1 MAEENKQNPNGEV
14 FIGSVEKTSG
24 DKKSEV
30 FAKEPRRLFEFWKK
44 FQTKQEEAF
53 KRAGISS
60 AASKISTVRLV
71 TLKSGKEAVKV
82 DFVGGGGVIDAGN
95 KAHIFRRVN
104 RNLPSPSKIRMLLAA
119 IREKGWD
126 AVAADLDPA
135 TREVLLKACSSAG
148 VKLEKSS
155 ASKKSEALARAQLK
169 SAPTAAKAP
178 EYLIGKPAT
187 PGLDV
192 LIGAV
197 AASKAAED
205 AAPSLSPQEIEE
217 MKVADALIFAGM
229 REEAVE
235 ALWRGGSKPSARRDS
250 GMKARRKT
258 TNAVLMQNRRE
269 ESRLVSEIKQ
279 GYKDIMAAV
288 RKDIIKEQLESWRSE
303 YYGTEDKPGLKDT
316 IAQKR
321 AEGKNLTAREAKLA
335 ERIERFGIRAKAE
348 EENLSPD
355 QEKARIEMKMADLD
369 SSYAS
374 KYRETKKRK
383 SAIRDEKLM
392 AVRLSSS
399 ELSLKALTSPKTL
412 KFSENAIKDRA
423 AAMVSKG
430 KSTEEI
436 QAHVNK
442 MRKRQNKAAEQ
453 VKRAKEARKAAPKAN
468 QALKVSEKI
477 KETSEKLETRGK
489 KKQQSSQ
496 KPRVSR
502 RKSFHDHLVEQER
515 SSLNEGA
522 PLKETQAVR
531 SSVSEPAP
539 SVQEQKASVP
549 HPLRGAALTKFILD
563 QKAASR

>member
-1 MAEENKQNPNGEV
+1 MAEENTQKANGEV

-155 ASKKSEALARAQLK
+155 ASKKSAALARAQLK

-235 ALWRGGSKPSARRDS
+235 ALWRGNSKPSARRDS

-258 TNAVLMQNRRE
+258 TNTALMQISKE
-269 ESRLVSEIKQ
+269 ESRLAGEIKQ
-279 GYKDIMAAV
+279 GYKDIMAAE
-288 RKDIIKEQLESWRSE
+288 RKNIIEEQFEAWRSD
-303 YYGTEDKPGLKDT
+303 YFGTEEKSGLKDV
-316 IAQKR
+316 IAQKQT
-321 AEGKNLTAREAKLA
+321 EGKNLKPYEAKLL
-335 ERIERFGIRAKAE
+335 ERIERFGIGPKGTE
-348 EENLSPD
+348 EKLTPE
-355 QEKARIEMKMADLD
+355 QQKARLEIKLSDLD
-369 SSYAS
+369 AS
-374 KYRETKKRK
+374 RARQYREIKKRK
-383 SAIRDEKLM
+383 TAIRDEKL
-392 AVRLSSS
+392 AAIRLARS
-399 ELSLKALTSPKTL
+399 ELSLKALTSQKTL
-412 KFSENAIKDRA
+412 KFSEDALKDRA

-453 VKRAKEARKAAPKAN
+453 MKRAKEVRKAAPKAN

-515 SSLNEGA
+515 TSLNEVA